1 VSDLSSL
8 HDVLPGGFSGPPT
21 RRRADRRMRKRRQ
34 RRRRRTFTIV
44 VVSLLIVAG
53 GLYGAYLGIAP
64 IVSRLT
70 EPKDYAGP
78 GSGSVE
84 VTVPDGA
91 SGRTIAQALVDAG
104 VTKTAVAFIDA
115 ANADSRSSSIQPGTY
130 ELKKKMTG
138 AGALEILVDPDN
150 RILRRVT
157 IPEGTRVADALTMI
171 AKNLE
176 LKRADLAKAATGGD
190 IGLPKAA
197 KGKLEGFLYPSTYD
211 FGPDVTATEAL
222 TKMVAQGQKV
232 YDKLGIP
239 ASDLRET
246 VIKASIIQ
254 AEAGDQKY
262 MGKVAR
268 VLDNRLDIGMKL
280 QLDST
285 VSYATGKFN
294 VTTTSDDRAT
304 DSPYNTYRYAGLPAG
319 PISNPGEDA
328 LEAAM
333 NPSKGSWLY
342 FVTVNPDTGETK
354 FATTKAQHDAN
365 VTEFQA
371 WLAENPGN

>member
-1 VSDLSSL
+1 MSDLSSL
-8 HDVLPGGFSGPPT
+8 HDVLPGGFSGPPS
-21 RRRADRRMRKRRQ
+21 RRRADRRLRQRRQ

-44 VVSLLIVAG
+44 FLSLLIAGG
-53 GLYGAYLGIAP
+53 GLYGAYLGVSP
-64 IVSRLT
+64 IIERLT

-115 ANADSRSSSIQPGTY
+115 ANADSRSASIQPGTY
-130 ELKKKMTG
+130 ELKKKMSG

-150 RILRRVT
+150 RIVRIVT
-157 IPEGTRVADALTMI
+157 IPEGTRVADALTLI

-176 LKRADLAKAATGGD
+176 LKRSDLAKAATSGD

-222 TKMVAQGQKV
+222 STMVSQGQDI
-232 YDKLGIP
+232 YDELGI
-239 ASDLRET
+239 AKSDLRET
-246 VIKASIIQ
+246 VIKASIVQ
-254 AEAGDQKY
+254 AEAGSKKY

-294 VTTTSDDRAT
+294 VTTTSDDRAS
-304 DSPYNTYRYAGLPAG
+304 DSPYNTYMYTGLPAG
-319 PISNPGEDA
+319 PISNPGKDA
-328 LEAAM
+328 LEAVLS
-333 NPSKGSWLY
+333 PSKGSWLY

-354 FATTKAQHDAN
+354 FATTKAQHDKN
-365 VTEFQA
+365 VKEFQA
-371 WLAENPGN
+371 WLAENPDS